1 MKLYYICGQKPWKIL
16 VGFIFGK
23 APDLQH
29 ATLLKKDFLSGIFL
43 GFRPQVQ
50 NS

>member
-1 MKLYYICGQKPWKIL
+1 MQLYLKNWKNISVVHFSNVPSL
-16 VGFIFGK
+16 EHV
-23 APDLQH
+23 
-29 ATLLKKDFLSGIFL
+29 TLLKKDLLSGIFL